1 MGPVGVG
8 PLEALLGVDIFSEM
22 RAGERVFSVQKKAIA
37 AHPPGEA
44 QMGLGQQDERRR
56 ETGEMEFGVE
66 GHGRAVMT
74 RLGKHCLEI

>member
-22 RAGERVFSVQKKAIA
+22 RAGWRVFSVQKMAIA

-56 ETGEMEFGVE
+56 ETGKMEFGVE
-66 GHGRAVMT
+66 GHGQ
-74 RLGKHCLEI
+74 